1 MRARQ
6 DTLGFLLADVSRLMR
21 RAFQQRLEGSSL
33 TLAQARALVYVSRN
47 EGVRQIDLAELL
59 EVQPITLARLLDQL
73 AKAGLVERRAAPAD
87 RRAFQIFLLP
97 AAAQQLAAIER
108 VAKAVRA
115 NALRGVSEQQ
125 AAGVMSALGK
135 MRNNLAA
142 R

>member
-1 MRARQ
+1 
-6 DTLGFLLADVSRLMR
+6 MR

-47 EGVRQIDLAELL
+47 EGVRQIDLAEML

-87 RRAFQIFLLP
+87 RRAYQIFLLP
-97 AAAQQLAAIER
+97 PATRQLTAIER

-115 NALRGVSEQQ
+115 GALRGVSEQQ